1 MRNPVLLS
9 IITFTIAC
17 QEQPTSELT
26 SEPTQQRVEIEPN
39 LTKMSDAFQQYVDRQ
54 VNDFAF
60 TQNKL
65 SEVQP
70 DGPECLFGGE
80 VQGQIDMAQAVPAWH
95 IDLLDDNAIQLD
107 TVELFSTA
115 PEPTVPTLDWELSE
129 ETDGLSLSSDPII
142 EIELSEAPVDTDDSS
157 KEISL
162 RPERVTIEIDLAR
175 PAENAQLSG
184 EWYICV
190 GYAQ

>member
-17 QEQPTSELT
+17 QEQPTSEPT

-39 LTKMSDAFQQYVDRQ
+39 FTKMTDAFQQYVDRQ

-65 SEVQP
+65 SEMQP

-95 IDLLDDNAIQLD
+95 IDLSDDQGLVLQELEPLLTLTSINSEDRQINVRLDDQIHHFN
-107 TVELFSTA
+107 VEQDIGIALQF
-115 PEPTVPTLDWELSE
+115 EV
-129 ETDGLSLSSDPII
+129 
-142 EIELSEAPVDTDDSS
+142 VD
-157 KEISL
+157 
-162 RPERVTIEIDLAR
+162 IEIDLTVSD
-175 PAENAQLSG
+175 EQEMITG
-184 EWYICV
+184 EWVICPV
-190 GYAQ
+190 QL